1 MNTSDTLL
9 IGYDFSH
16 GKDISVAIVGRRT
29 KGTIEIINALYGQKA
44 EELYERLITVG
55 SKCDYDSVSRRALKG
70 GKNGGYL

>member
-29 KGTIEIINALYGQKA
+29 KGTIDIINALYGQEA
-44 EELYERLITVG
+44 EELYERLTTV
-55 SKCDYDSVSRRALKG
+55 RKG
-70 GKNGGYL
+70 KSHDCADGRFCVL